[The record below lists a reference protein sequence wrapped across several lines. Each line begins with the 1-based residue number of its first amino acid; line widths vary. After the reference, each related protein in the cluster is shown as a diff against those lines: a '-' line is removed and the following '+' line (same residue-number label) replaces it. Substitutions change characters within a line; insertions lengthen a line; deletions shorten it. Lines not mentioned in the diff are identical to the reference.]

1 MSYYR
6 ITAYHKE
13 ANQCCI
19 IDSNGAYEKL
29 WQFSSYLVG
38 RGFEI
43 LEVGDADKFLDVNIE
58 RVGVDKEKMALRAY
72 MPGRPR
78 YAPIEIDGRTYK
90 AVMVEEKVYIP
101 DRYAKV

>member
-13 ANQCCI
+13 ADQCCI
-19 IDSNGAYEKL
+19 IDSNGMYEKL

-43 LEVGDADKFLDVNIE
+43 LEVGDDTKFLDVNIE
-58 RVGVDKEKMALRAY
+58 RSERIPDKMILRAY

-78 YAPIEIDGRTYK
+78 YIPFEKDGRQYK
-90 AVMVEEKVYIP
+90 AVAIEDKIYIP
-101 DRYAKV
+101 DRYAKA

>member
-6 ITAYHKE
+6 ITAYHKD
-13 ANQCCI
+13 ADQCCI
-19 IDSNGAYEKL
+19 IDSNGMYEKL

-43 LEVGDADKFLDVNIE
+43 LEVGDDTKFLDVNIE
-58 RVGVDKEKMALRAY
+58 RSERIPDKMILRAY

-78 YAPIEIDGRTYK
+78 YTPIEIDGRTYK
-90 AVMVEEKVYIP
+90 AVMVEEKVYVP
-101 DRYAKV
+101 DRYAQS